1 MGQIEA
7 IVDFEVAEM
16 IRFYGTIVGT
26 EGVSEEIKTL
36 CNTNIMKLLNKIQ
49 PKVVELTGKII
60 TK

>member
-49 PKVVELTGKII
+49 PKVVELAGKII

>member
-7 IVDFEVAEM
+7 IVDFEIAEM

-26 EGVSEEIKTL
+26 EGISQEIKDL
-36 CNTNIMKLLNKIQ
+36 CNTNIMKLLDKVQ
-49 PKVVELTGKII
+49 PKVTQLTGKII